1 MMGFL
6 GVEMAITGCFS
17 DKKQQKTRQKGPRRQ
32 PF

>member
-6 GVEMAITGCFS
+6 GRNGVQRLLSGE
-17 DKKQQKTRQKGPRRQ
+17 KQQKTRQKGQRYQ

>member
-6 GVEMAITGCFS
+6 GRNGVERLRF
-17 DKKQQKTRQKGPRRQ
+17 DEEQQKTRQKGQRWP